1 MSRCI
6 FTKWAFMTRK
16 QNENLIKKIKIAMAE
31 VGLNQ
36 TSLAEKLGVKPN
48 TISQWLSGT
57 NSPKLETLKKVARA
71 TGKNINY
78 FFDSS
83 TQVSGNSNVVGKNIN
98 ISADV
103 EKDIKLLSTQVELLS
118 AKIKILETE
127 IQTLKKRK

>member
-1 MSRCI
+1 
-6 FTKWAFMTRK
+6 MTRK

-83 TQVSGNSNVVGKNIN
+83 TQVSGNSNVVGKNID

-103 EKDIKLLSTQVELLS
+103 KKDIALLMAKMAAVES
-118 AKIKILETE
+118 KIETLELKYNL
-127 IQTLKKRK
+127 LKKGK

>member
-1 MSRCI
+1 
-6 FTKWAFMTRK
+6 
-16 QNENLIKKIKIAMAE
+16 MAE

-83 TQVSGNSNVVGKNIN
+83 TNVKGDSNIVGKNIKV
-98 ISADV
+98 SSDV
-103 EKDIKLLSTQVELLS
+103 KKDIVLLSTQIELLS
-118 AKIKILETE
+118 AKIKIIETE
-127 IQTLKKRK
+127 VEKLKTTNKK

>member
-1 MSRCI
+1 
-6 FTKWAFMTRK
+6 
-16 QNENLIKKIKIAMAE
+16 MAE

-83 TQVSGNSNVVGKNIN
+83 TNVKGDSKSNGGANIN
-98 ISADV
+98 ALKNTLENKKNTLFQLREIV
-103 EKDIKLLSTQVELLS
+103 KNLQIQLQKSTQYKSELEKRIEDLS
-118 AKIKILETE
+118 YQLQLNQNI
-127 IQTLKKRK
+127 

>member
-1 MSRCI
+1 
-6 FTKWAFMTRK
+6 MTRK

-103 EKDIKLLSTQVELLS
+103 KKDIVLLSTQIELLS
-118 AKIKILETE
+118 AKIKIIETE
-127 IQTLKKRK
+127 VERLKTTNRGRK

>member
-1 MSRCI
+1 
-6 FTKWAFMTRK
+6 
-16 QNENLIKKIKIAMAE
+16 MAE

-103 EKDIKLLSTQVELLS
+103 KKDIVLLSTQIELLS
-118 AKIKILETE
+118 AKIKIIETE
-127 IQTLKKRK
+127 VERLKTTNRGRK

>member
-1 MSRCI
+1 
-6 FTKWAFMTRK
+6 MTRK

-83 TQVSGNSNVVGKNIN
+83 TNVKGDSNIVGKNIKV
-98 ISADV
+98 SSDV
-103 EKDIKLLSTQVELLS
+103 KKDIVLLSTQIELLS
-118 AKIKILETE
+118 AKIKIIETE
-127 IQTLKKRK
+127 VEKLKTTNKK